1 MTFMQINN
9 RFSLTD
15 MRKSA
20 GNITHRG
27 NGCFADIMSR
37 KTNAGLDSYIGSER
51 KTRPDCEIYGRV
63 FQTDMHRYDTRAI
76 KDVETEKYSITRREG
91 GYLCIYEKARG
102 NDEVFNWK
110 LNQNDIQVDEKTG
123 LKFLINDLGCG
134 LFNMVVVDGELEQG
148 IKEALGVTELE
159 EKPLINFTV
168 RQNQKT
174 GIRYITPNG
183 FESSGGQII
192 MDKEAREKL
201 DSLAK
206 EYLEQYPNLVHSY
219 EEAWFHATFEVRGLT
234 KRTAGGIMQIGPNS
248 ISFRNKD
255 GINGWTC
262 IFEPNRWEGVK
273 EKFDRNDNAGEES
286 WEFWMNLFRNSRA
299 K

>member
-1 MTFMQINN
+1 MQINN

-102 NDEVFNWK
+102 NTK
-110 LNQNDIQVDEKTG
+110 Y
-123 LKFLINDLGCG
+123 LIGN
-134 LFNMVVVDGELEQG
+134 
-148 IKEALGVTELE
+148 
-159 EKPLINFTV
+159 
-168 RQNQKT
+168 
-174 GIRYITPNG
+174 
-183 FESSGGQII
+183 
-192 MDKEAREKL
+192 
-201 DSLAK
+201 
-206 EYLEQYPNLVHSY
+206 
-219 EEAWFHATFEVRGLT
+219 
-234 KRTAGGIMQIGPNS
+234 
-248 ISFRNKD
+248 
-255 GINGWTC
+255 
-262 IFEPNRWEGVK
+262 
-273 EKFDRNDNAGEES
+273 
-286 WEFWMNLFRNSRA
+286 
-299 K
+299 